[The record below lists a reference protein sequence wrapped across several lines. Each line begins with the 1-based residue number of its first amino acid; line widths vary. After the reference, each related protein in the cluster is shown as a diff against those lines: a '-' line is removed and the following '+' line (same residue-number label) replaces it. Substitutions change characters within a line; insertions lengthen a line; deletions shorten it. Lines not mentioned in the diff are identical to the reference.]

1 MTHAWQPLGSDVA
14 VGRSI
19 LILEDNE
26 TLALGLRNSLEIE
39 GYKVECVTDGNNGL
53 AWLEQHDPDL
63 VVLDL
68 MLPGLNGFEVLRRY
82 RARGGSAAVL
92 ILSARDQEVDKV
104 QGFRIGADDY
114 VVKPVGVLEFL
125 ARVEAIIRRLA
136 PAGRSAGDGSGKVS
150 QQRFAD
156 VVVDLRTRTVLRAGK
171 TVELSPME
179 FDFLAFLIESGGDI
193 VSRDNSDA
201 AGLAL
206 QPRRHFAHRRS
217 ARSATAEQAGAGS
230 VSAAPPH
237 HRAQSGI
244 PLPAIELRTEDVY
257 GLRTHYGL

>member
-1 MTHAWQPLGSDVA
+1 MTHAWQPPGTTDVA
-14 VGRSI
+14 VGHSI
-19 LILEDNE
+19 LIVEDNE
-26 TLALGLRNSLEIE
+26 TLALGLRTSLEVE
-39 GYKVECVTDGNNGL
+39 GYKVECVTDGHDGL
-53 AWLEQHDPDL
+53 TWLEQHNPDL
-63 VVLDL
+63 IVLDL
-68 MLPGLNGFEVLRRY
+68 MLPGMNGFEVLKRY

-136 PAGRSAGDGSGKVS
+136 PAGRSAGDGSGRVS
-150 QQRFAD
+150 QQRFSD

-193 VSRDNSDA
+193 VSRDTLMQQVWRYSLGVTSRTVDQHVARLRNKLEPDPS
-201 AGLAL
+201 
-206 QPRRHFAHRRS
+206 QPRHLITVRK
-217 ARSATAEQAGAGS
+217 AGY
-230 VSAAPPH
+230 
-237 HRAQSGI
+237 RFQ
-244 PLPAIELRTEDVY
+244 R
-257 GLRTHYGL
+257 

>member
-1 MTHAWQPLGSDVA
+1 MTHAWQPPGSDEA
-14 VGRSI
+14 ADRSI

-26 TLALGLRNSLEIE
+26 TLALGLRTSLEVE
-39 GYKVECVTDGNNGL
+39 GYRVECVADGNDGL
-53 AWLEQHDPDL
+53 AWLDQNNPDL

-82 RARGGSAAVL
+82 RARGGAAAVL

-136 PAGRSAGDGSGKVS
+136 PAARGSAGDAGARIAHH
-150 QQRFAD
+150 RFAD

-171 TVELSPME
+171 PVELSPME
-179 FDFLAFLIESGGDI
+179 FDFLAFLVESGGEI
-193 VSRDNSDA
+193 VSRDTLMRQVWRYSLGVTSRTVDQHIARLRNKLEPDPA
-201 AGLAL
+201 
-206 QPRRHFAHRRS
+206 QPRHFITVRK
-217 ARSATAEQAGAGS
+217 AGY
-230 VSAAPPH
+230 
-237 HRAQSGI
+237 RFQ
-244 PLPAIELRTEDVY
+244 R
-257 GLRTHYGL
+257 